1 MTKTLTATLFVL
13 LAVPTFARA
22 DAQIAEW
29 FGEYAMNH
37 DGFQGTL
44 RIQDSKRDC
53 AAPAWC
59 HLQASYV
66 DKDGVTRPVTIRM
79 MDQAWQHMVFYIAFP
94 GNTQRFDGYLMS
106 WDKSRVAGTTVW
118 EGRTFGFFAVK
129 RASAG
134 APIDVRPLGR
144 GRVAGAAVVAEGT
157 GNGSGSPAAGK
168 KKITANGEVETV
180 LPDGTRRISKPGQC
194 GWTTIF
200 PDGTRSST
208 QCNQVPMATP
218 PFPDP
223 VSAKWLDAHSS
234 SLLDIIRSLLGND
247 QTSIDN
253 YIRNNEPSSM
263 GVYDR
268 IRMRA
273 ALIAT
278 LSGA

>member
-44 RIQDSKRDC
+44 RIQDSTRDC

-59 HLQASYV
+59 HLLASYV
-66 DKDGVTRPVTIRM
+66 DKDGVRRLVTIRM

-94 GNTQRFDGYLMS
+94 GNQQRFDGYLMS
-106 WDKSRVAGTTVW
+106 WDKSRIAGTTVW

-129 RASAG
+129 RASATP
-134 APIDVRPLGR
+134 PIDLGPLAR
-144 GRVAGAAVVAEGT
+144 GRVARPPVVADST
-157 GNGSGSPAAGK
+157 GNGSGSPAPGK
-168 KKITANGEVETV
+168 KGITANGEVETV

-194 GWTTIF
+194 GSTTIF
-200 PDGTRSST
+200 PNGTMST
-208 QCNQVPMATP
+208 SQCSQVPMATP

-253 YIRNNEPSSM
+253 YMRNNEPPSM
-263 GVYDR
+263 GIYDR

-273 ALIAT
+273 NLIAM